1 MKRNGTCL
9 ITGGRVVDPSQ
20 DLDDRADVL
29 VRNGRVA
36 EIGKGIKADGVEIL
50 DATGYIVAPGF
61 IDMHVHLREPG
72 FEHKED
78 IASGTRAAARGGF
91 TSVACMPNTNPVIDT
106 PGVIDLIRM
115 RAEEVGVVNVFPIG
129 AITAGLECKDIAN
142 IGLLVEA
149 GAVAVSDDGKGSQDS
164 YVLRRALD
172 YATMFGVPYIS
183 HAEDKRLAADG
194 VMHEGH
200 YSILLGL
207 GGIPSA
213 AEEVHVAR
221 NAILAELTGT
231 PCHIAHIS
239 SAGSVRIVREAKARG
254 VAITAE
260 VTPHHFTLT
269 DACLTTYD
277 ANFKMNPPLRSEDDR
292 QAPLDGLRDGTID
305 CIASDHAP
313 HAHNDKQVEFPY
325 AAFGVIGLETAL
337 SLACNELLHKGVLDL
352 RELVEKMACAPAR
365 ILSLKAKGSLKKGM
379 DGDVTVFD
387 PDAEITVNADE
398 FASKSRN
405 TPFNGWKLRGAPIAT
420 IVAGHVVWNARAASK
435 AASR

>member
-9 ITGGRVVDPSQ
+9 ITGGRVIDPSQ
-20 DLDDRADVL
+20 NLDTHADVL
-29 VRNGRVA
+29 IRDGRVA
-36 EIGKGIKADGVEIL
+36 EIGKGLKADKAATL
-50 DATGYIVAPGF
+50 DASGCVVAPGL

-72 FEHKED
+72 FEYKED
-78 IASGTRAAARGGF
+78 IASGTRAAAHGGF

-106 PGVIDLIRM
+106 PGVIDLICM
-115 RAEEVGVVNVFPIG
+115 RAEEAGVVNVFCIG
-129 AITAGLECKDIAN
+129 AISTGLEGKDIAN

-149 GAVAVSDDGKGSQDS
+149 GAVAVSDDGKGSQDN

-172 YATMFGVPYIS
+172 YAKMFGVPYIS

-200 YSILLGL
+200 YSTLLGL
-207 GGIPSA
+207 SGIPSA
-213 AEEVHVAR
+213 SEEIHVAR

-254 VAITAE
+254 VPITAE
-260 VTPHHFTLT
+260 VTPHHFALT
-269 DACLTTYD
+269 DACITTYD

-292 QAPLDGLRDGTID
+292 QALLDGLRDGTID
-305 CIASDHAP
+305 CIVTDHAP
-313 HAHNDKQVEFPY
+313 HSWSEKQVEFPY

-337 SLACNELLHKGVLDL
+337 SVACNELLHKGVLDL
-352 RELVEKMACAPAR
+352 RGLIDRLTCAPAH
-365 ILSLKAKGSLKKGM
+365 ILNLNTKGSLRKGV

-387 PDAEITVNADE
+387 PDAETTVNADT

-405 TPFNGWKLRGAPIAT
+405 TPFNGWKLKGAPVAT
-420 IVAGHVVWNARAASK
+420 VVAGHVVWNARAASK
-435 AASR
+435 AEA